1 MKKSLLVIL
10 LLAVLA
16 LPGRAFS
23 LTPDEEI
30 NIRIYS
36 EAAPSVVNIV
46 TTAVSYDFFYNP
58 VPSTGSGSGVIADR
72 RGHIVTNFHVI
83 DGARSLEV
91 TLFDGGKYA
100 AEVVG
105 VDQNNDIAVI
115 KIKAPASKLKPI
127 EFGDS
132 SALRIGQRAFAIGS
146 PFGLE
151 KTLTVGIV
159 SSLGRTM
166 RATTGRLIRGI
177 IQTDA
182 AINPGNSGGPLL
194 DSSGRMV
201 GVNTAI
207 FSPVNG
213 SIGIGFSIPV
223 NTVKSIFSTL
233 VAKGYVAR
241 PWLGIT
247 GQNIDAADSEL
258 LKLKSAGV
266 LVADVFRGSPA
277 EKAGLRGADAN
288 VRLGNVVVASG
299 GDLIVS
305 INGRSIATM
314 DELNEVMDGF
324 EPGQTVTLRV
334 LRGARELMIKV
345 RLEEMPRSADDK
357 VKR

>member
-1 MKKSLLVIL
+1 MRKLLSAVILVIA
-10 LLAVLA
+10 LLAA
-16 LPGRAFS
+16 PYKSFS

-30 NIRIYS
+30 NIRIYR

-58 VPSTGSGSGVIADR
+58 VPSTGSGSGVIADS
-72 RGHIVTNFHVI
+72 RGHIITNYHVI
-83 DGARSLEV
+83 SGARSLAV
-91 TLFDGGKYA
+91 TLFDGSKYT

-105 VDQNNDIAVI
+105 IDPGDDLALI

-132 SALRIGQRAFAIGS
+132 SALQIGQKAFAIGS

-151 KTLTVGIV
+151 KTLTTGIV

-166 RATTGRLIRGI
+166 RATNGRLIRGI

-223 NTVKSIFSTL
+223 NTVKNSFSVL
-233 VAKGYVAR
+233 VSKGYVSR

-247 GQNIDAADSEL
+247 GQNIDDADAGL
-258 LKLKSAGV
+258 LNLKSSGV
-266 LVADVFRGSPA
+266 LVADVFKGSPA
-277 EKAGLRGADAN
+277 AKAGLKGADAN
-288 VRLGNVVVASG
+288 VRLGNVIVATG
-299 GDLIVS
+299 GDLIIS
-305 INGRSIATM
+305 INGKAISTM
-314 DELNEVMDGF
+314 DELNGLMDTF
-324 EPGQTVTLRV
+324 EPGETVALKV
-334 LRGARELMIKV
+334 LRGKKEMFIKV
-345 RLEEMPRSADDK
+345 KLEEMPRSGQ
-357 VKR
+357 

>member
-1 MKKSLLVIL
+1 MRKLLSAFV
-10 LLAVLA
+10 LLAIAILA
-16 LPGRAFS
+16 NPYQSFS
-23 LTPDEEI
+23 LTADEGI
-30 NIRIYS
+30 NIRIYR

-58 VPSTGSGSGVIADR
+58 IPSTGSGSGVIADR
-72 RGHIVTNFHVI
+72 KGHIITNYHVI
-83 DGARSLEV
+83 NGARSLEV
-91 TLFDGGKYA
+91 TLFDGSKYE
-100 AEVVG
+100 AEAVG
-105 VDQNNDIAVI
+105 VDPGDDLAVI
-115 KIKAPASKLKPI
+115 RIKAPASKLRPI

-132 SALRIGQRAFAIGS
+132 SALQIGQRAFAIGS

-194 DSSGRMV
+194 DSSGRMI

-223 NTVKSIFSTL
+223 NTVKNSFPTL
-233 VAKGYVAR
+233 VSKGYVSR

-247 GQNIDAADSEL
+247 GQNIDATDANL
-258 LKLKSAGV
+258 LNLKSSGV
-266 LVADVFRGSPA
+266 LIADVFQGSPA
-277 EKAGLRGADAN
+277 EKAGLKGADAN
-288 VRLGNVVVASG
+288 VRLGNVIVATG
-299 GDLIVS
+299 GDLIIS
-305 INGRSIATM
+305 INGRIIGTM
-314 DELNEVMDGF
+314 DELNALMDTL
-324 EPGQTVTLRV
+324 EPGETVMLKV
-334 LRGARELMIKV
+334 LRGKKELFIKAK
-345 RLEEMPRSADDK
+345 LEEMPRSG
-357 VKR
+357 R